1 MTMTIQANGQSK
13 TSCWTRGRS
22 SNVTLLYV
30 ARAARGLG
38 DGFAVIILPAY
49 LAVLGFTPFEIGIVA
64 TSALLGTAVLT
75 LAVGYLASRF
85 DLRKLLLISAV
96 TMIATGVAFSS
107 VEYFPLVV
115 IVAFLGTTNPSAGD
129 IGVFV
134 PLEHAMLARDATDQ
148 SRTQVF
154 ARYSL
159 IGGLSS
165 AAGALLA
172 TAPDQLVALGIDKV
186 GALQLLFYVYAVLG
200 LLATALYRL
209 LPHVRSRDAKERETP
224 ALGPSRS
231 IVYRL
236 AALFS
241 LDAFAGGFAVQSLVA
256 LWLFERFNLS
266 LTAASVFFFWSNTLA
281 AFSYPVAARLSKKFG
296 LVNTM
301 VFTHIP
307 SSICLILAAF
317 LPNLTAV
324 LVLLLIRAAL
334 SQMDV
339 PTRTSY
345 VMAVVTPAERPA
357 AASVTAVP
365 RSLASSISPT
375 LAGALLSTAFSGLP
389 LVICG
394 GLKIVYDIALLVSF
408 RHMKPPEE
416 RDAEAET
423 IVSGATQQHRTG
435 GERGQRTTSSEAMP
449 YQAKPMPSIEVSID
463 GTPRS

>member
-1 MTMTIQANGQSK
+1 M
-13 TSCWTRGRS
+13 GRS

-49 LAVLGFTPFEIGIVA
+49 LAALGFTPFEIGIVA

-75 LAVGYLASRF
+75 LTAGYLASRF

-134 PLEHAMLARDATDQ
+134 PLEHAMLARDAADQ

-172 TAPDQLVALGIDKV
+172 TAPDQLVALGVDKV

-317 LPNLTAV
+317 LPDLTAV
-324 LVLLLIRAAL
+324 LVLLLIL
-334 SQMDV
+334 SLIHISE
-339 PTRTSY
+339 PTR
-345 VMAVVTPAERPA
+345 
-357 AASVTAVP
+357 
-365 RSLASSISPT
+365 RS
-375 LAGALLSTAFSGLP
+375 
-389 LVICG
+389 
-394 GLKIVYDIALLVSF
+394 
-408 RHMKPPEE
+408 
-416 RDAEAET
+416 
-423 IVSGATQQHRTG
+423 
-435 GERGQRTTSSEAMP
+435 
-449 YQAKPMPSIEVSID
+449 
-463 GTPRS
+463 